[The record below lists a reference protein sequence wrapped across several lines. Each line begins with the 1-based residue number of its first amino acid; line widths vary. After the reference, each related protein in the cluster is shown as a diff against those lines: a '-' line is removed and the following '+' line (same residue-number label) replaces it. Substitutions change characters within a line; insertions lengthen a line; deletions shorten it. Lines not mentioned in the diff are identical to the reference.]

1 MYTILVC
8 DDHSLRT
15 TNRERIMQRSKLVDK
30 LHFLVPPT
38 YEDLDMS
45 QMLVCMEYLTPVGK
59 KYETEILVKSEEL
72 YKDHLEYKLP
82 FDTKLT
88 NEPGEL
94 ELQLTFAEALMD
106 ADGVINQPVRKT
118 EPTTI
123 TITPI
128 AAWADVIPDNALT
141 ALDQRLIMLNAQ
153 MKGLSDLADSIVNN
167 SADNLI
173 YDDNEATLQLSSKGV
188 AIGDKVSV
196 RNMLD
201 EGVPVVDL
209 DSLSDD
215 GSVNIPGDGCDCGC
229 DCDDNVVEFGYSSDV
244 PAIPNIEDNVVEF

>member
-8 DDHSLRT
+8 DDHSLHT

-82 FDTKLT
+82 FNTKLT

-128 AAWADVIPDNALT
+128 AAWADIIPDSALS

-153 MKGLSDLADSIVNN
+153 MKGLSDLADSMANTK
-167 SADNLI
+167 ADNLL
-173 YDDNEATLQLSSKGV
+173 YDDKEATLQLTSDGV
-188 AIGDKVSV
+188 GIGNKVSV
-196 RNMLD
+196 KDILD
-201 EGVPVVDL
+201 EGIPIIDL
-209 DSLSDD
+209 DNTS
-215 GSVNIPGDGCDCGC
+215 GSGSNSGSTDIPEEETE
-229 DCDDNVVEFGYSSDV
+229 DDNVIEF
-244 PAIPNIEDNVVEF
+244 

>member
-1 MYTILVC
+1 MYTILVT
-8 DDHSLRT
+8 DEHELQT
-15 TNRERIMQRSKLVDK
+15 TQRERIMQRSKLVDK

-128 AAWADVIPDNALT
+128 AAWADIIPDSALS

-153 MKGLSDLADSIVNN
+153 MKGLSDLADSMANTK
-167 SADNLI
+167 ADNLL
-173 YDDNEATLQLSSKGV
+173 YDDKEATLQLTSDGV
-188 AIGDKVSV
+188 GIGNKVSV
-196 RNMLD
+196 KDILD
-201 EGVPVVDL
+201 EGIPVIDL
-209 DSLSDD
+209 DNIS
-215 GSVNIPGDGCDCGC
+215 GSGSNSGSTDIPEEETE
-229 DCDDNVVEFGYSSDV
+229 DDNVIEF
-244 PAIPNIEDNVVEF
+244 